1 MLSWKIPHCEWCTL
15 GDGSKIQQ
23 KYKKMLILLH
33 SYLCPSSW
41 TIGEE
46 ISSAICWQDFFSCI
60 FRNPPHSVRGQPEL
74 GIPRANQI
82 LWYLSRETNQAHCS
96 SPCTR
101 QGTSKGE
108 SLGQSRPELISPCIV
123 NLALCQSH
131 SVSPCV
137 NLTKCQ
143 SHTVSISPWVNL
155 KEILSHEFNCH
166 LYVNKGQT
174 KTVASTLAM
183 TKTLLL
189 CKESDYFWDSVGSN
203 KASLTVVSS

>member
-108 SLGQSRPELISPCIV
+108 PLSQSRPESLCFTPLHFTSTQFPPRVHLTLCQSPPGVNITLSQSHSVFLHFTLLHTISNGV
-123 NLALCQSH
+123 NLSLCQSPPGVNFTLSQSPPGVYLTLCQSH
-131 SVSPCV
+131 SVSIAP
-137 NLTKCQ
+137 
-143 SHTVSISPWVNL
+143 
-155 KEILSHEFNCH
+155 
-166 LYVNKGQT
+166 
-174 KTVASTLAM
+174 
-183 TKTLLL
+183 
-189 CKESDYFWDSVGSN
+189 
-203 KASLTVVSS
+203 